1 VALARLLA
9 ARLPK
14 VRWLTLKTAAI
25 TLACVLATCA
35 VVVPAASADS
45 CTVTVVLL
53 TGQTQTFV
61 VEEPPGTP
69 TSQMIPAGMQVQS
82 ASASCSPDAT
92 TSTSSATPHL
102 VDLTGTLSFG
112 PGTDAL
118 GALIVYGRQGL
129 PVGRFVDDTTANEAT
144 VVTEEYAAGVGLII
158 AAIPPGKPH
167 LRFAH
172 ALNAQE
178 WYPYNS
184 GYDSHSWGPMP
195 RARAYIIQWQFS
207 FAGPPPTARQRS
219 KLLHQAERR
228 HPAMII
234 GF

>member
-1 VALARLLA
+1 VARPRLLA

-14 VRWLTLKTAAI
+14 VLKTVAT
-25 TLACVLATCA
+25 TLASVLATWGVA
-35 VVVPAASADS
+35 AVPAASADS

-61 VEEPPGTP
+61 VEAPPGTP
-69 TSQMIPAGMQVQS
+69 ASQMIPAGMQVQS
-82 ASASCSPDAT
+82 ASASCSPDPT
-92 TSTSSATPHL
+92 ISTSPHL
-102 VDLTGTLSFG
+102 FDLTGDLSFG
-112 PGTDAL
+112 PGSDSL
-118 GALIVYGRQGL
+118 GALIVYGREGV
-129 PVGRFVDDTTANEAT
+129 PVGRFVDDTAANEAT
-144 VVTEEYAAGVGLII
+144 VVAQEYAAGVGLII

-184 GYDSHSWGPMP
+184 GYDLHSWGPMP

-219 KLLHQAERR
+219 KLLAQAERR
-228 HPAMII
+228 GPVMII
-234 GF
+234 GY